1 MSIYALNKLFYLLE
15 NDAAF
20 RERLK
25 SSPMETINEFP
36 LTQQE
41 QETLAS
47 GDVAGLF
54 NLGVHPFLLN
64 SLSRHELLGV
74 TRDNYLPRIRGQEFP
89 RVYPP
94 ETGAH

>member
-15 NDAAF
+15 NDSTF

-25 SSPMETINEFP
+25 SSPLETISEFS

-41 QETLAS
+41 RETLTA

-64 SLSRHELLGV
+64 GLSRHKLFGV
-74 TRDNYLPRIRGQEFP
+74 TPENYLPRIRGQEFP
-89 RVYPP
+89 RTYPP
-94 ETGAH
+94 EAGVP

>member
-1 MSIYALNKLFYLLE
+1 MSIYALNKLLYLLE

-25 SSPMETINEFP
+25 SIPLEAISEFS
-36 LTQQE
+36 LTPPE
-41 QETLAS
+41 KEALTS
-47 GDVAGLF
+47 GDVAELF

-64 SLSRHELLGV
+64 HLGRHELFGIN
-74 TRDNYLPRIRGQEFP
+74 RENYLPRIRGQEFP

-94 ETGAH
+94 ETAT

>member
-1 MSIYALNKLFYLLE
+1 MSVYALNKLLYQLE

-25 SSPMETINEFP
+25 SSPLETIDEFP

-41 QETLAS
+41 REALTS

-54 NLGVHPFLLN
+54 NLGAHPFLLN
-64 SLSRHELLGV
+64 HLGRHELFGV
-74 TRDNYLPRIRGQEFP
+74 NRENYLPRIRGQEFP
-89 RVYPP
+89 RAYPP
-94 ETGAH
+94 ETGT